1 MTEQSVCECT
11 PVVGT
16 RFEGERGRPPSLAII
31 EAVAAAEGISPIEL
45 DPLSDEID
53 LESIDKLLTG
63 PDGTPNLLH
72 FSVNEWD
79 VFVRDD
85 GAIRVC
91 DPNHVTDPEPV
102 FEKPVCD

>member
-16 RFEGERGRPPSLAII
+16 RFEDERGRPPSLAII
-31 EAVAAAEGISPIEL
+31 EAVAAAEGVDPLEL
-45 DPLSDEID
+45 DVLSDTID
-53 LESIDKLLTG
+53 LESIDKLLKG
-63 PDGTPNLLH
+63 SDGTPIH
-72 FSVNEWD
+72 IQFSVNEWD

-91 DPNHVTDPEPV
+91 DSNQVTDPASV
-102 FEKPVCD
+102 FEKPVRD

>member
-16 RFEGERGRPPSLAII
+16 RFEGEHGRPPSLAII
-31 EAVAAAEGISPIEL
+31 EAVAAAEGVSPMEL
-45 DPLSDEID
+45 DPLTDAID
-53 LESIDKLLTG
+53 LEAIDRLFTG
-63 PDGTPNLLH
+63 PGSGTELLR
-72 FSVNEWD
+72 FSVNGWD

-85 GAIRVC
+85 GALRVC
-91 DPNHVTDPEPV
+91 DPNCVTDPAPV